1 LSSSDQVGD
10 LIRHRLNQAG
20 EMLQVRTHPNIEKI
34 TQAVFNLPPQE
45 QLELM
50 EKMINR
56 LKARSLNL
64 SEEEFNWDEFYG
76 IGKGLWDEDAQEY
89 VNRLREDR

>member
-10 LIRHRLNQAG
+10 LIRHRLSQAR
-20 EMLQVRTHPNIEKI
+20 EMLQVGTHPNIEKI

-56 LKARSLNL
+56 LRARSLNL
-64 SEEEFNWDEFYG
+64 NEEEFNWDEFYG